1 MLCISLFFF
10 ALTAN
15 ILIYAPNNRTKM
27 RKYTER
33 YEVKL
38 TKEISNTLE
47 ELRERNIV
55 VSKFIRL
62 AIEEKL
68 KRDFKP
74 KQKSNRLEIKKL
86 KDLYPTIF

>member
-1 MLCISLFFF
+1 MQ
-10 ALTAN
+10 
-15 ILIYAPNNRTKM
+15 
-27 RKYTER
+27 KYTER

-38 TKEISNTLE
+38 TKEISNALQD
-47 ELRERNIV
+47 LMDRNIV

-68 KRDFKP
+68 QRDFKP
-74 KQKSNRLEIKKL
+74 KQKKNRLELRKL

>member
-1 MLCISLFFF
+1 MVGFFLSL
-10 ALTAN
+10 AYN
-15 ILIYAPNNRTKM
+15 ILIYEQNNRTNM

-38 TKEISNTLE
+38 TKEISDTLE
-47 ELRERNIV
+47 ELRNRKIV

-68 KRDFKP
+68 QRDFNTKH
-74 KQKSNRLEIKKL
+74 KQNRLELRKL

>member
-1 MLCISLFFF
+1 MI
-10 ALTAN
+10 
-15 ILIYAPNNRTKM
+15 
-27 RKYTER
+27 KYTER

-47 ELRERNIV
+47 EMRNRKIV

-68 KRDFKP
+68 QRDFKP
-74 KQKSNRLEIKKL
+74 KQKQNRLELRKL

>member
-1 MLCISLFFF
+1 MR
-10 ALTAN
+10 
-15 ILIYAPNNRTKM
+15 NRK
-27 RKYTER
+27 
-33 YEVKL
+33 
-38 TKEISNTLE
+38 
-47 ELRERNIV
+47 IV

-68 KRDFKP
+68 QRDFKP

>member
-1 MLCISLFFF
+1 MQ
-10 ALTAN
+10 
-15 ILIYAPNNRTKM
+15 
-27 RKYTER
+27 KYTER

-38 TKEISNTLE
+38 TKETSNTLD
-47 ELRERNIV
+47 ELRIENVV

-68 KRDFKP
+68 QRDFKP
-74 KQKSNRLEIKKL
+74 KQKQNRLGLRKPPL

>member
-1 MLCISLFFF
+1 MQ
-10 ALTAN
+10 
-15 ILIYAPNNRTKM
+15 
-27 RKYTER
+27 KYTER

-47 ELRERNIV
+47 ELRHRKII

-68 KRDFKP
+68 QRDFKP
-74 KQKSNRLEIKKL
+74 KQKNNRLEIKKL

>member
-1 MLCISLFFF
+1 MQ
-10 ALTAN
+10 
-15 ILIYAPNNRTKM
+15 
-27 RKYTER
+27 KYTER

-38 TKEISNTLE
+38 TKETSNTLD
-47 ELRERNIV
+47 ELRYRNVV

-74 KQKSNRLEIKKL
+74 KHKQNMLELRKL

>member
-1 MLCISLFFF
+1 
-10 ALTAN
+10 
-15 ILIYAPNNRTKM
+15 M

-74 KQKSNRLEIKKL
+74 KQKGNRLEIKK
-86 KDLYPTIF
+86 

>member
-1 MLCISLFFF
+1 MQ
-10 ALTAN
+10 
-15 ILIYAPNNRTKM
+15 
-27 RKYTER
+27 KYTER

-47 ELRERNIV
+47 ELREQNIV

-68 KRDFKP
+68 QRDFKP

>member
-1 MLCISLFFF
+1 
-10 ALTAN
+10 
-15 ILIYAPNNRTKM
+15 M

-38 TKEISNTLE
+38 TKEISDTLE
-47 ELRERNIV
+47 ELRNRKVV

-74 KQKSNRLEIKKL
+74 KHKQNRLELRKL
-86 KDLYPTIF
+86 KDIYPTIF

>member
-1 MLCISLFFF
+1 MQ
-10 ALTAN
+10 
-15 ILIYAPNNRTKM
+15 
-27 RKYTER
+27 KYTER

-38 TKEISNTLE
+38 TKETSNTLD
-47 ELRERNIV
+47 ELRYRNVV

-68 KRDFKP
+68 QRDFKP
-74 KQKSNRLEIKKL
+74 KHKQNRLELRKL

>member
-1 MLCISLFFF
+1 MQ
-10 ALTAN
+10 
-15 ILIYAPNNRTKM
+15 
-27 RKYTER
+27 KYTER

-47 ELRERNIV
+47 ELRYRKII

-68 KRDFKP
+68 QRDFKP
-74 KQKSNRLEIKKL
+74 KQKNNRLEIKKL